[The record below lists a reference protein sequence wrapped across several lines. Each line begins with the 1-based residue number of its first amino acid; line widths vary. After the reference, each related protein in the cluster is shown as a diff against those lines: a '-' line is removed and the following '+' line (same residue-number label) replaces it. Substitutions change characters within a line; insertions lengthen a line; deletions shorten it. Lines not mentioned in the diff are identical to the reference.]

1 MTGILVLILTGVL
14 MYLYH
19 KFFTVIYVNAL
30 AGILREIVVCFVLAV
45 IILGTIYK
53 LLGIEL
59 NSSGSEVVKPSAEQV
74 EVYHTKAEVNVYGND
89 VYYAVSSGE

>member
-1 MTGILVLILTGVL
+1 MAGILALVLTAVL

-19 KFFTVIYVNAL
+19 KFFTVVYVNAL

-45 IILGTIYK
+45 IILGTIFK

-59 NSSGSEVVKPSAEQV
+59 DSKDSEAAKPPAGQV
-74 EVYHTKAEVNVYGND
+74 ELYHAEAEISAWYV
-89 VYYAVSSGE
+89 